1 MNSKHVQTF
10 LLVSAAFFTMSAPVR
25 SNSAQASV
33 TAVRASQA
41 TPSTSATNRSAALKR
56 ATPSGD

>member
-1 MNSKHVQTF
+1 
-10 LLVSAAFFTMSAPVR
+10 
-25 SNSAQASV
+25 
-33 TAVRASQA
+33 VRASQA